1 MHKKVNSLKDK
12 NILLCI
18 TGSIAAYK
26 ACDIIRCL
34 VKEKAN
40 VQVMMSDSAQKFIGI
55 ATIAA
60 LTKYEV
66 LTNMF
71 PNNPKPGLEHINL
84 SFDLDAVVIAPATA
98 NILGKAASGVADEI
112 VSTALS
118 ICEQPMLFVPAMNF
132 KMWQNKSIIDAVSL
146 LKKQGKHIMDPI
158 TGELASLHK
167 GEGRFPETNDIMN
180 QIRAMF
186 DIYLTLKGKHVII
199 TAGPTQ
205 EPIDPVRYLSNRSSG
220 KMGYALATKAR
231 DMGAKVI
238 LISGPVNLSPI
249 PEVEC
254 ISIETA
260 KEMNDA
266 VNTYVKNMDYIFMAA
281 AVSDYASHEISN
293 KKLKRSSKDLVLKLT
308 PTIDVLK
315 SIQNNTKAKIIA
327 FALETH
333 DGEKEAMRK
342 LNEKKADYIILNYA
356 NEEGAGFESSTN
368 RVIIFDKKG
377 TKHELKKDRKD
388 RIAEKIILHV
398 LETKKKQL
406 TSN

>member
-34 VKEKAN
+34 IKEEAN

-71 PNNPKPGLEHINL
+71 PTNPKPGLEHINL

-186 DIYLTLKGKHVII
+186 DIYLPLKGKHVII

-220 KMGYALATKAR
+220 KMGYAFAEVAR
-231 DMGAKVI
+231 DMGARVS
-238 LISGPVNLSPI
+238 LISGPVNLNKI
-249 PEVEC
+249 PEVKT
-254 ISIETA
+254 ILVSTTQ
-260 KEMNDA
+260 EMLDEMEREIA
-266 VNTYVKNMDYIFMAA
+266 ASKKIDFIIMAA
-281 AVSDYASHEISN
+281 APSDYSSSNIKNMKIKKTNSEIN
-293 KKLKRSSKDLVLKLT
+293 LKLSATPDIIKNIRSSTDA
-308 PTIDVLK
+308 I
-315 SIQNNTKAKIIA
+315 IIA

-333 DGEKEAMRK
+333 NGEKEALRK
-342 LNEKKADYIILNYA
+342 MNEKNVDYIVLNYA
-356 NEEGAGFESSTN
+356 NEEGAGFESNTN
-368 RVIIFDKKG
+368 RVTIFSKKG
-377 TKHELKKDRKD
+377 KKIELDRDRKD
-388 RIAEKIILHV
+388 RIAKKILVQVI
-398 LETKKKQL
+398 
-406 TSN
+406 